1 MSRVPPFSTTPT
13 RSRNPGPSSYS
24 QDSRPSSL
32 VSDGTNPGMSVY
44 GGIGGGSGGPGLPTR
59 PSRSELRRIPSSTNS
74 ELRGGSGMQPP
85 PRSAA
90 RALAG
95 GNRDS
100 IGTSYSD
107 REIPAAAASYSS
119 RRPIRGSE
127 RDRVADRERDM
138 ERRQYSEPETSS
150 RSAVRNGPGM
160 GVESRSPISPDN
172 STSPKALQA
181 VVAALQGAGAR
192 RAKRQA
198 TLDGGISPGSA
209 GFGGSPGGFGSP
221 QGGFGSYEEME
232 REEIE
237 RRRREQARADAQRR
251 ERMAARQ
258 MNGTG
263 KPRARG
269 DVDCTC
275 LWRLIPSIG
284 R

>member
-1 MSRVPPFSTTPT
+1 
-13 RSRNPGPSSYS
+13 
-24 QDSRPSSL
+24 
-32 VSDGTNPGMSVY
+32 MSVY

-74 ELRGGSGMQPP
+74 ELRGGGGMQPP

-209 GFGGSPGGFGSP
+209 LSPGSAGFGGSPGGFGSP

-269 DVDCTC
+269 DIDCTC

-284 R
+284 S